1 MIYETI
7 DDANIS
13 TTSFQP
19 MSNDDDDGDETLEC
33 FQSNGIESFDCTQC
47 GELYSDQKS
56 LDAHLRN
63 VSNQYTCSIQ
73 SIACR
78 YVLYDI

>member
-7 DDANIS
+7 DDAKIL

-19 MSNDDDDGDETLEC
+19 NSNDVDGDDDNDDDEAMEST
-33 FQSNGIESFDCTQC
+33 QSYGTESFDCTQC
-47 GELYSDQKS
+47 GEIHSDQRS

-63 VSNQYTCSIQ
+63 VSTPFSRMQNSVNC
-73 SIACR
+73 
-78 YVLYDI
+78 L